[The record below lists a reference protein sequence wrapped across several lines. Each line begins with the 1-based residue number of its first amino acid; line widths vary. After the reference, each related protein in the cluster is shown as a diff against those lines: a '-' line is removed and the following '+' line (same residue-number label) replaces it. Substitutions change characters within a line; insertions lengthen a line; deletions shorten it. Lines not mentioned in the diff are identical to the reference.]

1 MKWPSV
7 GIVLIAA
14 CGDPDPCAEV
24 AGACLVVEVTS
35 STVDRIDQLELDIV
49 YGDFH
54 GTTTTQPAGGRVVTV
69 PLSTAIA
76 IEVAAADSLAVGV
89 VAAGKLGGVVL
100 GTGAASA
107 NLGAGAHETVVIELA
122 PIAECVAG
130 GLYCGGDKLA
140 GDPETLYQCN
150 GGGVPRA
157 RGACASGCIVRPT
170 ADDTCRASA
179 GTCVDGGLYCGG
191 DKLDGDP
198 QTLYRC
204 SANVG
209 IAGVVCADGCIVAAA
224 GTDDRCR

>member
-1 MKWPSV
+1 MRWPNACV
-7 GIVLIAA
+7 VVVAA
-14 CGDPDPCAEV
+14 CGDPDPCDEI

-35 STVDRIDQLELDIV
+35 ATVDRIDQLELDIV
-49 YGDFH
+49 YGDHH
-54 GTTTTQPAGGRVVTV
+54 GTTTTQAPGGRVVSL
-69 PLSTAIA
+69 PLSTVIA
-76 IEVAAADSLAVGV
+76 IENSASLAVGV

-100 GTGAASA
+100 GTGAASVS
-107 NLGAGAHETVVIELA
+107 LGAGAHDTITIELA

-150 GGGVPRA
+150 GGGVPLA
-157 RGACASGCIVRPT
+157 RGVCASGCSVRPT

-198 QTLYRC
+198 QRLYRC
-204 SANVG
+204 SAGAGV
-209 IAGVVCADGCIVAAA
+209 AGVVCADGCIIGAA
-224 GTDDRCR
+224 GTDDSCR